1 MHFFQVVKHKNNKQN
16 IDICI
21 SIYIHIYISI
31 NAYALNRHRTRPVWT
46 SLSRVVECG
55 IVCVCAWLWLQPDAD
70 AHPGVTCDAVL
81 HQQLYAN
88 NDDNTTVGRQ
98 WTKDEPVV
106 HTHTHPRP
114 FDCPPPD
121 HLFSCLATN
130 YGDTKRKEALQNVQ
144 VLRESVHLFGRFN
157 TKYFALQIYE
167 CRKLERFSFDH
178 FQWNQKK
185 NENKNKREYLNE
197 WKRQEGNHP
206 LWGWG
211 RERKGNLSAR
221 I

>member
-16 IDICI
+16 IYIDIY
-21 SIYIHIYISI
+21 IYIHIYISI

-55 IVCVCAWLWLQPDAD
+55 IVCVYVRGCGYNRMRMHIQVLLVMLYSTSSCMQIMTTIQRLVVNGQRTNQLF
-70 AHPGVTCDAVL
+70 AHT
-81 HQQLYAN
+81 
-88 NDDNTTVGRQ
+88 
-98 WTKDEPVV
+98 

-144 VLRESVHLFGRFN
+144 VLKRKRTPFWAFQHKILCITNLWVPKIGAFLLRPLSM
-157 TKYFALQIYE
+157 KPKKKMKIQI
-167 CRKLERFSFDH
+167 
-178 FQWNQKK
+178 
-185 NENKNKREYLNE
+185 
-197 WKRQEGNHP
+197 
-206 LWGWG
+206 
-211 RERKGNLSAR
+211 KGNT
-221 I
+221 

>member
-16 IDICI
+16 IYIYI
-21 SIYIHIYISI
+21 SIYIYIYISI

-46 SLSRVVECG
+46 TQPGVVECG

-106 HTHTHPRP
+106 HTHTHTLTR
-114 FDCPPPD
+114 D
-121 HLFSCLATN
+121 HLTVRLLTICSLA
-130 YGDTKRKEALQNVQ
+130 
-144 VLRESVHLFGRFN
+144 
-157 TKYFALQIYE
+157 
-167 CRKLERFSFDH
+167 
-178 FQWNQKK
+178 
-185 NENKNKREYLNE
+185 
-197 WKRQEGNHP
+197 
-206 LWGWG
+206 
-211 RERKGNLSAR
+211 
-221 I
+221 

>member
-16 IDICI
+16 I
-21 SIYIHIYISI
+21 YIDIYISI

-55 IVCVCAWLWLQPDAD
+55 IVCVYVRGCGYNRMRMHIQ
-70 AHPGVTCDAVL
+70 VL
-81 HQQLYAN
+81 LVMLYSTSSCMQIMTTIQRLVVNGQRTNQLF
-88 NDDNTTVGRQ
+88 THS
-98 WTKDEPVV
+98 

-185 NENKNKREYLNE
+185 N
-197 WKRQEGNHP
+197 WK
-206 LWGWG
+206 
-211 RERKGNLSAR
+211 
-221 I
+221 